1 VVNGDRFDPAALFG
15 CEVVNDSGRRLG
27 RVIALIHRAD
37 GCDVL
42 VERRRWLRYTAL
54 RLDLD
59 DLVQVDRFRYCHRP
73 ALHRLAG
80 GPGDDRVA

>member
-1 VVNGDRFDPAALFG
+1 VADDRFDPAALFG
-15 CEVVNDSGRRLG
+15 CEVVTDSGRRLG
-27 RVIALIHRAD
+27 RVTALVHRGD

-42 VERRRWLRYTAL
+42 VERRHWLRYTVL

-59 DLVQVDRFRYCHRP
+59 DLVQRDRFSYLLVP
-73 ALHRLAG
+73 AQRQSTG

>member
-1 VVNGDRFDPAALFG
+1 MDDGEFDPAAVFG
-15 CEVVNDSGRRLG
+15 SVVVNDAGRRLG

-42 VERRRWLRYTAL
+42 IERRHWLRHVAL

-59 DLVQVDRFRYCHRP
+59 DLVQVDRYTYRHSP

>member
-1 VVNGDRFDPAALFG
+1 MQGDDPLDTAALFG
-15 CEVVNDSGRRLG
+15 SRVIDATGRFLG
-27 RVIALIHRAD
+27 RVIAIIHRAD

-42 VERRRWLRYTAL
+42 VERRRWLRHSAT

-59 DLVQVDRFRYCHRP
+59 DLVERDGASYWYRP
-73 ALHRLAG
+73 ARRQATG

>member
-1 VVNGDRFDPAALFG
+1 MDGDRFDPAALFG
-15 CEVVNDSGRRLG
+15 CAIVNDAGRRLG
-27 RVIALIHRAD
+27 RVIALIHRGD

-42 VERRRWLRYTAL
+42 VERRRFLRHTAL

-59 DLVQVDRFRYCHRP
+59 DLVQMGRDRYCHRP
-73 ALHRLAG
+73 VLHRIAG

>member
-1 VVNGDRFDPAALFG
+1 VTNGDRFDPARLFG
-15 CEVVNDSGRRLG
+15 CAVVSDSGRRLG

-42 VERRRWLRYTAL
+42 VERRHWLRHTAL

-59 DLVQVDRFRYCHRP
+59 DLAQIDRSTYRHRP
-73 ALHRLAG
+73 GLYRLAG

>member
-1 VVNGDRFDPAALFG
+1 MDGDRFDPEGIFG
-15 CEVVNDSGRRLG
+15 SLVVSESGRRLG

-42 VERRRWLRYTAL
+42 IERRRWLRHTAL
-54 RLDLD
+54 RVDLD
-59 DLVQVDRFRYCHRP
+59 DLVQRDRFSYWHRP
-73 ALHRLAG
+73 AQRHSTG